1 MSFYATSLQLL
12 SAKKEDK
19 RTGDINMLDFDI
31 CEKARRNRDPAY
43 DGKFFTAVKTTGI
56 YCRPVCTARP
66 SLTKNVSYHPS
77 AAACEDAG
85 YRPCLRC
92 RPESAPF
99 SPAWN
104 GTKTTVARALKL
116 IDQGVLDHMEIEAFA
131 AKLGIGAR
139 HLNRLFTQHLGSSP
153 SRVAKT
159 RRVQK
164 AKKLLTE
171 TDMSMTDIAYASGFS
186 SLRRFNTVFKESY
199 KMPPTAIRRKIQTPT

>member
-1 MSFYATSLQLL
+1 
-12 SAKKEDK
+12 
-19 RTGDINMLDFDI
+19 MLNFEI
-31 CEKARRNRDPAY
+31 CETARLSRDPAY
-43 DGKFFTAVKTTGI
+43 DGTFFTAVKTTGI

-66 SLTKNVSYHPS
+66 PLAKNVSYHPS

-104 GTKTTVARALKL
+104 GTKTTVSRALKL
-116 IDQGVLDHMEIEAFA
+116 INQGGLDHISIEEFA
-131 AKLGIGAR
+131 GKLGMSAR
-139 HLNRLFTQHLGSSP
+139 HLNRLFMQYLGSSP
-153 SRVAKT
+153 TRVAKI

-164 AKKLLTE
+164 AKKLLSE
-171 TDMSMTDIAYASGFS
+171 TDMSMTDIAFSAGFT

-199 KMPPTAIRRKIQTPT
+199 TMPPTAIKRKMQTRLVENTSHVLE